1 MRNEFSD
8 KSLKL
13 GIIILI
19 KFLNLALFLL
29 LRHVTLTKLK
39 AIAILLYS
47 SYLENKRD
55 AHSFSVFFFLSN
67 LAFCLNHIHSCLFRF
82 KFMLFLFKFIHTK
95 AIPNTQGTFRC
106 TKYCVFTHS
115 PGKDRTP
122 RGMI

>member
-82 KFMLFLFKFIHTK
+82 KFMLFLFIFILTK
-95 AIPNTQGTFRC
+95 AIPNTHKKRTFRC
-106 TKYCVFTHS
+106 CAFTHGQ
-115 PGKDRTP
+115 GKSRTP
-122 RGMI
+122 RGLI